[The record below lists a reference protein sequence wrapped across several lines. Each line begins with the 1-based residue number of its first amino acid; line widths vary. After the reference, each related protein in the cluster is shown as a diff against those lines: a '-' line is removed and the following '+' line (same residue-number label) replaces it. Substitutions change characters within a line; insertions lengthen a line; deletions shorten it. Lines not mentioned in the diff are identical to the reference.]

1 MIGGGENGGDGGN
14 IDDDVGENSDGDNDN
29 HDNDN
34 HENDNDDN
42 VGDKNNESTAAT
54 LINGETTARAVR
66 LDRLTTG
73 YCHQ

>member
-1 MIGGGENGGDGGN
+1 MIGGGENGGDDGDGDN
-14 IDDDVGENSDGDNDN
+14 IDDDVDENSDGE
-29 HDNDN
+29 NDN
-34 HENDNDDN
+34 HENDNNVN
-42 VGDKNNESTAAT
+42 VGDKNNESTAVT